1 MSGRARE
8 GKGSGGALPYTL
20 RSASDTGCIPGL
32 SSCSSSNIFRRATTS
47 AFRTK
52 RRKKKVSVNY
62 YIISGGLQ
70 ENVKERGIRVVQCG
84 RSGDVVCYSV
94 GQAGQGVQGR
104 TLVPSVGTAMGTA
117 ATTTGESTAVRAY
130 ICQLLFLQKTA
141 EAIYK
146 VGRVIEK

>member
-1 MSGRARE
+1 MSGLARE

-70 ENVKERGIRVVQCG
+70 ENVKERGIRVVQCMRG
-84 RSGDVVCYSV
+84 RSGDVVCCSV

-130 ICQLLFLQKTA
+130 IYAVLNSQLAFLRNVK
-141 EAIYK
+141 K
-146 VGRVIEK
+146 PF